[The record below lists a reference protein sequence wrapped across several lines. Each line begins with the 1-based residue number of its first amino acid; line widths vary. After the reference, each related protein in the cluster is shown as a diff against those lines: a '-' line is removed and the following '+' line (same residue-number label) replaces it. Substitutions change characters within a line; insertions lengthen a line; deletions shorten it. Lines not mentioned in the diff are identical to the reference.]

1 MASDRDDAFPTR
13 QVLEIYKK
21 KHKGAK
27 KGYDLL
33 KKKSDALTVRFR
45 ALLKDIYKTKK
56 GIGQQMRDA
65 SFSLAHATYAAGGK
79 FKKRLHNKVQQ
90 ARIRVR
96 VSQDNVAGVRLPI
109 FKQVA
114 DQEAE
119 EEEAMGLAR
128 GAAKIKASVQKWDEL
143 VQNLVRLASLQT
155 SFVALDEAIK
165 VTNRRVNALDNVVIP
180 RTQNTIKYIQA
191 ELDEL
196 EREDIFRIKK
206 VLEVKSARQEKEEAE
221 MEARKE
227 KNKVEQTESEP
238 PRPPREATGDRGDML
253 SKFDGDNDLI
263 FS

>member
-1 MASDRDDAFPTR
+1 MTTEQRDDAFPTR
-13 QVLEIYKK
+13 QVLGIYKK
-21 KHKGAK
+21 KQKGAQ

-56 GIGQQMRDA
+56 GIGQEMRDA
-65 SFSLAHATYAAGGK
+65 SFSLAKATWAADSR
-79 FKKRLHNKVQQ
+79 FKYQLKGRIQDAK
-90 ARIRVR
+90 IRVR
-96 VSQDNVAGVRLPI
+96 VSQENVAGVRLPV
-109 FKQVA
+109 FEQVA
-114 DQEAE
+114 DQAAEAE
-119 EEEAMGLAR
+119 DALGLAKGGR
-128 GAAKIKASVQKWDEL
+128 EIRASTKKWTEL

-180 RTQNTIKYIQA
+180 RTKNTIKYIKA

-206 VLEVKSARQEKEEAE
+206 VLEVKQVKEQKEEAE
-221 MEARKE
+221 RLQRE
-227 KNKVEQTESEP
+227 KTNAQKRSHEKPHP
-238 PRPPREATGDRGDML
+238 PLPPEGGDML
-253 SKFDGDNDLI
+253 SQYDGGDDDLL